1 MGIYLF
7 DARSAIAGLNTCV
20 NTWHVAGSNV
30 NPTTADGNTILA
42 PFKTFYDAHA
52 AYRTNATSF
61 TIGSRMLWFLES
73 WWVKPVIDP
82 ITHKVTTR
90 GYFTTEPVIVGATA
104 LSSTTGSGGAGLP
117 PQLASVVSWRSTVSG
132 RSGRGRTY
140 LGNLAASAMSGAT
153 VAAAAVTAVNNAST
167 ALITA
172 VNGLAPPSGP
182 CHMAVWSPTKGV
194 AREIISGAMD
204 STFDTMRSRVK

>member
-20 NTWHVAGSNV
+20 NTWHVAGSNT
-30 NPTTADGNTILA
+30 NPTTADGNAILA

-61 TIGSRMLWFLES
+61 TIGSRMLWYLES
-73 WWVKPVIDP
+73 WWVKPVFDSSGNL
-82 ITHKVTTR
+82 VTR
-90 GYFTTEPVIVGATA
+90 GHFTTEPVIVGATA
-104 LSSTTGSGGAGLP
+104 LASTTGSGGAGLP
-117 PQLASVVSWRSTVSG
+117 PQLASVVSWRTTVSG

-140 LGNLAASAMSGAT
+140 LGNLAAAAMTGAQ
-153 VAAAAVTAVNNAST
+153 VAPAMVTAVNNASS

-172 VNGLAPPSGP
+172 VNALAPPSGP
-182 CHMAVWSPTKGV
+182 CHMAVWSPTKGI

-204 STFDTMRSRVK
+204 ATFDTMRSRVK